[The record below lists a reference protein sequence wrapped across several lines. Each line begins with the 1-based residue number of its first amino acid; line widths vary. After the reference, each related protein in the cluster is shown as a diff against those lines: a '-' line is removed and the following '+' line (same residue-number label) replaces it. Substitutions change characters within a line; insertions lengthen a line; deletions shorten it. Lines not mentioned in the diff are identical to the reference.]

1 MAREGFLCKLGPAV
15 TTSDAPPEPSAAKE
29 APQPAEEP
37 STDPVAGGND
47 VPRPPDSTPKTLESE
62 APEAPEPVSAAPSA
76 APVTVVEPSGSSSKE
91 RNEPPRAPSALR
103 YAFLLV
109 PLVALTEIALY
120 AKQSRDVVPAG
131 DWAAAK
137 AHVASKLAPT
147 DLVVFAPKWQDAV
160 GRQVFGPEIMTLE
173 RAARPDDTRFRRTF
187 EVSAR
192 GARRPEFADWKL
204 TEQLAFGALRVSLY
218 ENPAPITVID
228 DLVKHISP
236 DKAQVF
242 RLEPAGTES
251 ACAFVRGPVGSGGT
265 YYPFGPAT
273 PGDRFNCGS
282 SYVGVSVV
290 QALDHEPRL
299 CIFAPPIGG
308 GQVLQ
313 MRFPGVRFGK
323 TLHGHHGIHYD
334 AERHKT
340 GTPVMISFRV
350 KDTIIGRTA
359 HVDGQGWSGF
369 DFETTELDGKSE
381 ELRVEV
387 TSASG
392 ANRKYCFEADTR

>member
-1 MAREGFLCKLGPAV
+1 
-15 TTSDAPPEPSAAKE
+15 
-29 APQPAEEP
+29 
-37 STDPVAGGND
+37 
-47 VPRPPDSTPKTLESE
+47 
-62 APEAPEPVSAAPSA
+62 
-76 APVTVVEPSGSSSKE
+76 
-91 RNEPPRAPSALR
+91 
-103 YAFLLV
+103 
-109 PLVALTEIALY
+109 
-120 AKQSRDVVPAG
+120 VVPAA

-137 AHVASKLAPT
+137 AHVAGKIAPT
-147 DLVVFAPKWQDAV
+147 DLVVFAPKWEDAV
-160 GRQVFGPEIMTLE
+160 GRQVFGPDIMTLE
-173 RAARPDDTRFRRTF
+173 RAARPDNTRFRRTF
-187 EVSAR
+187 EVAAR
-192 GARRPEFADWKL
+192 GARSPEFLDWKL
-204 TEQLAFGALRVSLY
+204 TEQTAFGALRVSVY
-218 ENPAPITVID
+218 ENPAPATVID
-228 DLVKHISP
+228 DLIKRISP

-242 RLEPAGTES
+242 RVEAGGADTP
-251 ACAFVRGPVGSGGT
+251 CAFVRGPVTSGGT

-308 GQVLQ
+308 GQILQ

-323 TLHGHHGIHYD
+323 ALHGHHGIHYD
-334 AERHKT
+334 VERHKT

-350 KDTIIGRTA
+350 KDTVIGRTA

-369 DFETTELDGKSE
+369 EFETNEFEGKTE

-387 TSASG
+387 SSASG